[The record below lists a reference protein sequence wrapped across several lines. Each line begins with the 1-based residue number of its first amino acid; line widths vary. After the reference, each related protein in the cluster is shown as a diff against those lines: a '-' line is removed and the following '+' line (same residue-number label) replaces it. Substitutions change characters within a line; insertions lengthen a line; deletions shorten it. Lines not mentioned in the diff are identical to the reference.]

1 MLCGTDRLDKENS
14 LVLFLHVANNGLN
27 DFPEV
32 TQNVSRRERT
42 KLTLPEPALHFQSKI
57 STALMKKKK
66 KRKSR
71 KEEKGLV
78 KAEHTASQLLI
89 GSTLIE
95 AKLLHSSAASSM
107 EFTSETKILAET

>member
-1 MLCGTDRLDKENS
+1 M
-14 LVLFLHVANNGLN
+14 
-27 DFPEV
+27 
-32 TQNVSRRERT
+32 
-42 KLTLPEPALHFQSKI
+42 
-57 STALMKKKK
+57 
-66 KRKSR
+66 
-71 KEEKGLV
+71 